1 MFIICVIYRGKYLFF
16 IQSLLCHKSF
26 KTKTQGCR
34 LFYLYFNKR
43 KMAQNDNFYIGDRD
57 ETFLRGFFH
66 MTWRSC
72 YSNLV
77 IMSLKCQAHPPDNSW
92 KINISSLCSSVLEN
106 SLDYPVGRGSSQFLH
121 GNLDLWTSFFVLFI
135 DYLEP
140 WSFNPV
146 FTSMLTEPGISSKIG
161 QPENIKN
168 VWKLPPFSIVN
179 VISFFQAESLQN
191 SVAN

>member
-1 MFIICVIYRGKYLFF
+1 MIDICVVCRSIFF
-16 IQSLLCHKSF
+16 SSDHCYAISPSKQK
-26 KTKTQGCR
+26 QGCR

-77 IMSLKCQAHPPDNSW
+77 IMSLKCQAHPPDSW

-121 GNLDLWTSFFVLFI
+121 GNLDFMDKFFFII

-140 WSFNPV
+140 WSFNPI
-146 FTSMLTEPGISSKIG
+146 TAMLTGPGISSKIG